1 MATYYLAVDIGASSG
16 RHILGHME
24 NGKMILEEVYR
35 FENGMVKKGDELC
48 WEFDRLFKEVINGLK
63 KCKEI
68 GKIPVSMG
76 VDTWGVD
83 FVLLDKDDNV
93 LGNTVGYRD
102 SRTEGMDQEV
112 YKVISQFRA
121 MQASAI
127 VSTSSSVIAST
138 TITWQPSLR
147 ISISLFSVYF
157 RPFRM

>member
-76 VDTWGVD
+76 VDTGALTLFFWTKTEM
-83 FVLLDKDDNV
+83 FLETLLD
-93 LGNTVGYRD
+93 
-102 SRTEGMDQEV
+102 
-112 YKVISQFRA
+112 
-121 MQASAI
+121 I
-127 VSTSSSVIAST
+127 VTAVQKAWT
-138 TITWQPSLR
+138 RKCTK
-147 ISISLFSVYF
+147 
-157 RPFRM
+157 